1 MKKVGNNKGS
11 GHIIPLHS
19 SGIISEADLVNIQT
33 KDVEGIFQ
41 VLEDP
46 NNQEYKT
53 LEGLEETNISSSN
66 IILKPSF
73 PPTLT
78 KYDLVNI
85 IKKTSKR
92 CVKARIPNAFLLYR
106 NELLKECRNKNVE
119 LQIRKVSKIASR
131 YWKNE
136 PPFVK
141 EFYQKLVED
150 AKSLYNLNN
159 FEFEFDKH
167 VENEQRSGQVTTLH
181 AAGLADLSYTQA
193 KDVGDI
199 IHVQNSSSGF
209 LDFNDDDMDPCFYNG
224 STDIGIY
231 HDDNSFLEFPFI
243 NNLFNSIHLN
253 EPTVNIRCGNGLN
266 VNCNSNLSDNSE
278 FISTKASFS
287 PGISATSYI
296 EIEKLQKLL
305 LSRKDYIDHLLSSQ
319 PVYAIGIDFH
329 HESIKPC
336 ISCWVVKP
344 LDIYVLECL
353 EAMFENQFEAIY
365 QISIPD
371 KSDFIQNSSESSS
384 YDHITGEFNSSN
396 STRNSPSND
405 EEKIFQK
412 FTIVARLQAD
422 FSPPNLEYEIDL
434 YSCKTG
440 KMLSYNLPFYKRRG
454 RGYFLDSV
462 EVCVSPIPCIPNDK
476 NDLFTSLNTAYPQ
489 QLNRTIEI
497 SNGRE
502 TGFEGQ
508 ISGEFGA
515 VPRVSGQAKVGL
527 KNATNTKFT
536 SDEWELNYSGCHTT
550 GDSWSYRYVAN
561 NLDNDGNR
569 RTSYVP
575 GCHSAKWQTKKN
587 MRGFRINIT
596 QVIRYKIYT
605 LLQKPEFITCPVI
618 AHNLEIAFNNFEDF
632 NAKFAKLA
640 KSNRGTYYNDDNINL
655 GVTDIQNLFGKIK
668 IERSFITKG

>member
-53 LEGLEETNISSSN
+53 LEGLEDLRVINRPKNVFDQTKKRKESEETEIEPLSGDKETNISSSN

-243 NNLFNSIHLN
+243 KYMSIW
-253 EPTVNIRCGNGLN
+253 I
-266 VNCNSNLSDNSE
+266 
-278 FISTKASFS
+278 
-287 PGISATSYI
+287 
-296 EIEKLQKLL
+296 
-305 LSRKDYIDHLLSSQ
+305 
-319 PVYAIGIDFH
+319 IGF
-329 HESIKPC
+329 
-336 ISCWVVKP
+336 
-344 LDIYVLECL
+344 
-353 EAMFENQFEAIY
+353 M
-365 QISIPD
+365 
-371 KSDFIQNSSESSS
+371 
-384 YDHITGEFNSSN
+384 
-396 STRNSPSND
+396 
-405 EEKIFQK
+405 
-412 FTIVARLQAD
+412 
-422 FSPPNLEYEIDL
+422 
-434 YSCKTG
+434 
-440 KMLSYNLPFYKRRG
+440 
-454 RGYFLDSV
+454 
-462 EVCVSPIPCIPNDK
+462 
-476 NDLFTSLNTAYPQ
+476 NTA
-489 QLNRTIEI
+489 L
-497 SNGRE
+497 
-502 TGFEGQ
+502 F
-508 ISGEFGA
+508 
-515 VPRVSGQAKVGL
+515 
-527 KNATNTKFT
+527 
-536 SDEWELNYSGCHTT
+536 LNY
-550 GDSWSYRYVAN
+550 
-561 NLDNDGNR
+561 L
-569 RTSYVP
+569 
-575 GCHSAKWQTKKN
+575 
-587 MRGFRINIT
+587 RG
-596 QVIRYKIYT
+596 V
-605 LLQKPEFITCPVI
+605 L
-618 AHNLEIAFNNFEDF
+618 
-632 NAKFAKLA
+632 
-640 KSNRGTYYNDDNINL
+640 
-655 GVTDIQNLFGKIK
+655 
-668 IERSFITKG
+668 